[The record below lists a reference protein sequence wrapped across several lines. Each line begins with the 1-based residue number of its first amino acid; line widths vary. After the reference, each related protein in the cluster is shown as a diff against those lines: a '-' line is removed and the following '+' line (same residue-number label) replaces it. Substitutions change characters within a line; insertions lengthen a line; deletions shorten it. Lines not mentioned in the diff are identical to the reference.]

1 MHPHQ
6 RKEDP
11 MDPRT
16 LRIVAVAAAAA
27 SALIYFLIGF
37 GVLDIGE
44 STAGEPN
51 LLAFGLIVGT
61 TYVVIGLLMAL
72 FWSRMMLG
80 LIGLLDAA
88 VILGYFAMAS
98 LREPP
103 FEVWGLLAK
112 TCQVVL
118 LVAVGLLLFARPMA
132 RQHRRHPE
140 DVLTTHPS

>member
-1 MHPHQ
+1 
-6 RKEDP
+6 

-44 STAGEPN
+44 STAGEPD

-61 TYVVIGLLMAL
+61 VYIVIGLLIAL
-72 FWSRMMLG
+72 LSSRWMLG

-88 VILGYFAMAS
+88 VILGYVAMAS

-103 FEVWGLLAK
+103 FEVWGLLVKA
-112 TCQVVL
+112 CQVVL
-118 LVAVGLLLFARPMA
+118 LIAIGLLLFGRPMERR
-132 RQHRRHPE
+132 RQRHRE